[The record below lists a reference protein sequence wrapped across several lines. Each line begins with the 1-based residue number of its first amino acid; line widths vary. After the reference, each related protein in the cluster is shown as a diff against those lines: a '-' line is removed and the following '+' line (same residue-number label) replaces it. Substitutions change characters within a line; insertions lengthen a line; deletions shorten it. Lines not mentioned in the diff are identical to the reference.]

1 MTLTQFQDLKAW
13 HLRHWRE
20 HPLEKQLW
28 DGVLTVWLIGWVG
41 GPVSLVLQHPALA
54 AGCLMLL
61 CLPNRYVALR
71 RRLHIAQRV
80 RCDWL
85 GTLK

>member
-13 HLRHWRE
+13 HLRQGQQ
-20 HPLEKQLW
+20 HPLEKHCW

-54 AGCLMLL
+54 AACLTLL
-61 CLPNRYVALR
+61 FLPNRYVALR
-71 RRLHIAQRV
+71 RRLHIKHQL

-85 GTLK
+85 GMLR

>member
-20 HPLEKQLW
+20 QPLEKQAW
-28 DGVLTVWLIGWVG
+28 DGVLTLWMIGWVG
-41 GPVSLVLQHPALA
+41 GPATLVLQQPALA
-54 AGCLMLL
+54 AACLALL
-61 CLPNRYVALR
+61 FLPNRYVALR
-71 RRLHIAQRV
+71 RRLHIKHRL

-85 GTLK
+85 GMLR